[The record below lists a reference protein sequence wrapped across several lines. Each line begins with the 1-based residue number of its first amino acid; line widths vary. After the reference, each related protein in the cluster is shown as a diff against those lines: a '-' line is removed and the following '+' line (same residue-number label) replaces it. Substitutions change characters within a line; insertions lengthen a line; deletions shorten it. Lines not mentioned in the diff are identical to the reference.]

1 MQSFHFSLEYST
13 WWLVVIMLVSGSLA
27 WLLYSGKNLWNK
39 RMRLL
44 LGSLRFVV
52 LFLVL
57 FLLLKPKLT
66 SINSFKEKPIFPIV
80 VDNSESITL
89 AFKNQQE
96 IKTTIHAIQKKLKSL
111 GFESDIVTFD
121 SKVQSADSF
130 SFKHSSSNISQLL
143 SETEKMAVS
152 KKPEGI
158 LLLTDGIYNSGISPN
173 YLTYRSNISVLGLG
187 DTVPRKDIV
196 ILSLQNNSVAFLGN
210 KFTLNAEIQAIGYA
224 GTEIELLLKDSKTII
239 ERKRAKINDNFWS
252 NKVDFII
259 PASTK
264 GFQKYTVEI
273 VPIKGESN
281 LLNNKLNA
289 YIDIVDDRE
298 NILLV
303 AKAPHPNIKAIRAAL
318 SGKENIHFEVLIPG
332 LNEAKSAS
340 YDLIIFHNC
349 LPNDVSEASKY
360 INEKSSILF
369 IAGSG
374 TDFPRFNTENGLIDV
389 VSRNETD
396 QIQGTPNPLFSAFK
410 LNENTETVLAKL
422 PPVEV
427 PFGELKLKN
436 GIEVALF
443 QKINAI
449 QSSKPLL
456 IFGQSNR
463 KTGVLLTDG
472 LWLWRMYEAQESGKS
487 EVVDELIT
495 KTIQYLSSKKDKRK
509 FRIYPHQREYEEGE
523 MPQVE
528 SELYNDLYEKV
539 YGQKTTLKLSSSDSK
554 AKAFEFTPMEGNSS
568 LTLPALPA
576 GVYKMEAKTI
586 YAGKELNAT
595 SEFIIRERQLEA
607 LDLRANHS
615 LLRELAS
622 KNKGEFYA
630 WQNRDRLLKSLDKLQ
645 ATPIWKSE
653 EKTRNL
659 IEEKW
664 YYFLIVAFICAE
676 WIIRR
681 YSGGY

>member
-1 MQSFHFSLEYST
+1 MQSFHFSLEYSA

-66 SINSFKEKPIFPIV
+66 SVNSFKEKPIFPIV

-96 IKTTIHAIQKKLKSL
+96 IKTTIRAIKSKLEAL

-121 SKVQSADSF
+121 SRVQSADSF
-130 SFKHSSSNISQLL
+130 SFKHNSSNISQLL

-152 KKPEGI
+152 KKQEDM

-173 YLTYRSNISVLGLG
+173 YLTYRSKISVLGLG
-187 DTVPRKDIV
+187 DTIPRKDIA
-196 ILSLQNNSVAFLGN
+196 IKSLQNNSIAFLGN
-210 KFTLNAEIQAIGYA
+210 KFTISAEIQAVGYLGSEA
-224 GTEIELLLKDSKTII
+224 ELLLKGDKGII
-239 ERKRAKINDNFWS
+239 ERKKIKINDNFW
-252 NKVDFII
+252 NGKTDFLV
-259 PASTK
+259 PATTK

-273 VPIKGESN
+273 VPLKGESN
-281 LLNNKLNA
+281 FLNNKFNA
-289 YIDIVDDRE
+289 YIDVVDDRE

-303 AKAPHPNIKAIRAAL
+303 ANAPHPNIKAIRSAL
-318 SGKENIHFEVLIPG
+318 GNKENIHFEVLIPG
-332 LNEAKSAS
+332 LSEAKSTS
-340 YDLIIFHNC
+340 YDLVIFHHC
-349 LPNDVSEASKY
+349 ISSEMPEAKKY
-360 INEKSSILF
+360 VNEKTSLWYITGSS
-369 IAGSG
+369 
-374 TDFPRFNTENGLIDV
+374 TDYGRFNSENGLLEI
-389 VSRNETD
+389 VSRNEKD
-396 QIQGTPNPLFSAFK
+396 QILATPNTSFSTFN
-410 LNENTETVLAKL
+410 LNENIENSFAKL

-427 PFGELKLKN
+427 PFGELKLKS
-436 GIEVALF
+436 GVEIALF
-443 QKINAI
+443 QKINGI
-449 QSSKPLL
+449 QSTKPLL
-456 IFGQSNR
+456 IFGQSTR

-495 KTIQYLSSKKDKRK
+495 KTIQYLSSKEDKRK
-509 FRIYPHQREYEEGE
+509 FRIHPQQREYEEGE
-523 MPQVE
+523 MPQIE

-539 YGQKTTLKLSSSDSK
+539 YGQKTTLTLSNLGSQPKL
-554 AKAFEFTPMEGNSS
+554 FEFTPMEGNSS
-568 LTLPALPA
+568 LTLPALSA
-576 GVYKMEAKTI
+576 GVYKMEAKTN

-595 SEFIIRERQLEA
+595 TEFIIRERQLEA
-607 LDLRANHS
+607 LDLRANHL
-615 LLRELAS
+615 LLRDLAS

-630 WQNRDRLLKSLDKLQ
+630 WQNRDRLLKSLEKLQ

-664 YYFLIVAFICAE
+664 YYFLIIAFISAE

-681 YSGGY
+681 YTGGY

>member
-1 MQSFHFSLEYST
+1 MQSFHFSLEYSA
-13 WWLVVIMLVSGSLA
+13 WWLVAIMIVSGSLA
-27 WLLYSGKNLWNK
+27 WLLYSGKNLWNT

-52 LFLVL
+52 IFLVL
-57 FLLLKPKLT
+57 FLLLKPKIT
-66 SINSFKEKPIFPIV
+66 SIDSFKEKPIFPIV
-80 VDNSESITL
+80 VDNSESITI
-89 AFKNQQE
+89 AFKNPNE
-96 IKTTIHAIQKKLKSL
+96 IKTTIHAIQNKLQAL

-121 SKVQSADSF
+121 RTIQSADSF
-130 SFKHSSSNISQLL
+130 SFDHTNSNISQLL
-143 SETEKMAVS
+143 SETEKLAVS

-173 YLTYRSNISVLGLG
+173 YLTYRSKISVLGLG
-187 DTVPRKDIV
+187 DTVPRKDIA

-210 KFTLNAEIQAIGYA
+210 KFALNAEIQATGYA
-224 GTEIELLLKDSKTII
+224 GTEIEILLKDSKTII
-239 ERKRAKINDNFWS
+239 ERKRTKINDKFWT
-252 NKVDFII
+252 NKIDFII
-259 PASTK
+259 PATIK

-273 VPIKGESN
+273 IPSKGESN

-298 NILLV
+298 NILLL
-303 AKAPHPNIKAIRAAL
+303 AKAPHPNIKAIRSAL
-318 SGKENIHFEVLIPG
+318 SKKENIHFEVLIPG
-332 LNEAKSAS
+332 LNEAKSIP

-349 LPNDVSEASKY
+349 LLNDIPEASKY
-360 INEKSSILF
+360 INDKSSILY
-369 IAGSG
+369 ITNSG
-374 TDFPRFNTENGLIDV
+374 TDFARFNAENGLIDII
-389 VSRNETD
+389 SRNEID
-396 QIQGTPNPLFSAFK
+396 QIQGTPNLLFSAFK
-410 LNENTETVLAKL
+410 LNERTEAVLAKF

-436 GIEVALF
+436 GVEIALF

-456 IFGQSNR
+456 VFGQSNR
-463 KTGVLLTDG
+463 KSGVLLTDG
-472 LWLWRMYEAQESGKS
+472 LWLWRMYESQESGKS

-523 MPQVE
+523 MPKIE

-539 YGQKTTLKLSSSDSK
+539 YGQRTSLKLSNLGSK
-554 AKAFEFTPMEGNSS
+554 TNVFEFTPMEGNSS
-568 LTLPALPA
+568 LTLPALPS
-576 GVYKMEAKTI
+576 GVYKMEAKTN

-595 SEFIIRERQLEA
+595 TEFIIKERQLEA

-630 WQNRDRLLKSLDKLQ
+630 WQNRDRLLKLLDKLQ

-664 YYFLIVAFICAE
+664 YYFLIVAFICTE

-681 YSGGY
+681 YTGGY